1 MNNDGQYYSE
11 IISVRMIV
19 EFYYDSSFNYFSF
32 FFSTYWSDKLYL
44 FALVCS
50 SAVLLL
56 LYIWLVMLH
65 LTQLLWLFYFSCQ
78 ILIFSLK
85 LSN

>member
-32 FFSTYWSDKLYL
+32 FFSTYWSDELVYFSMFICC
-44 FALVCS
+44 FAL
-50 SAVLLL
+50 AVYLACNAAFNSVALTFLLF
-56 LYIWLVMLH
+56 VPNTH
-65 LTQLLWLFYFSCQ
+65 LQFK
-78 ILIFSLK
+78 IV
-85 LSN
+85 

>member
-44 FALVCS
+44 FALVHS

-65 LTQLLWLFYFSCQ
+65 LTQLL
-78 ILIFSLK
+78 
-85 LSN
+85 